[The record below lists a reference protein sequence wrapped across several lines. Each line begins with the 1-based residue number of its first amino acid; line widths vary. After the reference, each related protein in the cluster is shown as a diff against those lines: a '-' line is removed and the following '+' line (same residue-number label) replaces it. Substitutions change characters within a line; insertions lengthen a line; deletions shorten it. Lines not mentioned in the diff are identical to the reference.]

1 MAKAFTN
8 PWSPQRSPISQDELG
23 TAFMFFTLQAL
34 MELDGLPSRLAVC
47 CTLIPRMA
55 MWKSPGLQFQFQ
67 CRGLEL
73 STLPAGRP
81 RVAESFRGS
90 S

>member
-34 MELDGLPSRLAVC
+34 IELDGLPSRLAVC
-47 CTLIPRMA
+47 CTSDPEDGHVEEPWSAVPVPM
-55 MWKSPGLQFQFQ
+55 Q
-67 CRGLEL
+67 
-73 STLPAGRP
+73 RP
-81 RVAESFRGS
+81 RAEHTPCREAQSR
-90 S
+90 